1 MILGEILNKIEE
13 VNDEIQNSEVYKEIV
28 EKTKAMKDTEE
39 KAKFDPV
46 NKELDNNVTDVSSTI
61 KRKRDDNS
69 IDNKDKPSSQNVDAN
84 ANASKS
90 AETLK

>member
-1 MILGEILNKIEE
+1 
-13 VNDEIQNSEVYKEIV
+13 
-28 EKTKAMKDTEE
+28 MKDTEE
-39 KAKFDPV
+39 KSKFDPV
-46 NKELDNNVTDVSSTI
+46 NKELENKVTDVSSTI

-69 IDNKDKPSSQNVDAN
+69 NDDEKKDKPLSQNVAAD